1 MLSLGTGL
9 KRIIKTL
16 SSKYFKNSS
25 EKSIFISEKNLR
37 TVLKKVYISKVQN
50 KLKLHEDKHFNTFI
64 TKTEKV
70 NYISLIYPQTF
81 TS

>member
-1 MLSLGTGL
+1 MLHLGTGVN
-9 KRIIKTL
+9 RIIKTF
-16 SSKYFKNSS
+16 SSKYFKNSRG
-25 EKSIFISEKNLR
+25 KSISIRAENLR
-37 TVLKKVYISKVQN
+37 TVLKKVYISKFQN